1 MTFLIGSD
9 IHGSA
14 YYAKLF
20 FDKVEKIKPEKI
32 LLLGDLYYSGPRNIP
47 PRDYSPKD
55 VVSILNK
62 YSEKIL
68 CVRGNCEAEVDSWV
82 SSFPIVDM
90 ASLYV
95 LDKEITLT
103 HGHHYSFEELPPH
116 PGDIFMQG
124 HTHIGV
130 LEKKGDLILANPGS
144 ISLPKDE
151 HHSYM
156 VLDEKGIKLLDLFD
170 DHIYKELKF

>member
-82 SSFPIVDM
+82 SSFPIVDLNTN
-90 ASLYV
+90 S
-95 LDKEITLT
+95 
-103 HGHHYSFEELPPH
+103 
-116 PGDIFMQG
+116 
-124 HTHIGV
+124 
-130 LEKKGDLILANPGS
+130 
-144 ISLPKDE
+144 
-151 HHSYM
+151 
-156 VLDEKGIKLLDLFD
+156 
-170 DHIYKELKF
+170 